1 MPNQYNNRTHYNTNL
16 SHSVRAKYIC
26 IQVVKY
32 TQPSFAGVGGQ
43 FMKIGVESEY
53 WVVDETGAL
62 CDGRELVDA
71 HECVE
76 PEFIASLIEI
86 KTPPV
91 ANESALR
98 RTLQSTLRTVLA
110 AADAQGKR
118 LVPLGTPLADSSSPI
133 VSERGQLLE
142 RIYGD
147 GIKPATQC
155 AGTHV
160 HFDAE
165 NVPRQVNLLTALDPA
180 LALVS
185 SSPYYAGEHSMHAAR
200 PYAYRS
206 LCGDEFVQFR
216 DLWEYTTDTTSW
228 NDRLATAYEAFRT
241 LAIDRG
247 VTEQEFTTHFQPENT
262 MPTPVRV
269 RQQFPT
275 VEWRAPDTALPSQV
289 VKLTND
295 ISRLVDQT
303 ASKPVEIG
311 EPGVGPDRIG
321 IPAFDD
327 LTQLTAA
334 AIERG
339 LDSPAVWNYLEAM
352 SIDPRDYQPISAEI
366 GHQSSVSVA
375 EAQRIRLEYADRLE
389 HDVETLTISAE
400 IQQHS
405 RSSIPIDGMQATT
418 DQPGPW

>member
-1 MPNQYNNRTHYNTNL
+1 
-16 SHSVRAKYIC
+16 
-26 IQVVKY
+26 
-32 TQPSFAGVGGQ
+32 
-43 FMKIGVESEY
+43 MKVGVEAEY

-76 PEFIASLIEI
+76 PEFISSLVEI

-91 ANESALR
+91 ETEAALR
-98 RTLQSTLRTVLA
+98 HALQSTLQTVLA

-133 VSERGQLLE
+133 VSERGRLLE

-147 GIKPATQC
+147 GIKPAMQC
-155 AGTHV
+155 AGTHI
-160 HFDAE
+160 HFDAG

-185 SSPYYAGEHSMHAAR
+185 SSPCYAGEQTMHASR

-206 LCGDEFVQFR
+206 LCGEEFVQFR
-216 DLWEYTTDTTSW
+216 DLWEYTTTAAAWD
-228 NDRLATAYEAFRT
+228 DRLAAAYEAFRT

-275 VEWRAPDTALPSQV
+275 IEWRAPDTALPSQV
-289 VKLTND
+289 VTLTSD
-295 ISRLVDQT
+295 VSRLVGQT
-303 ASKPVEIG
+303 AAKPVEIG
-311 EPGVGPDRIG
+311 EPGVGPERIR

-327 LTQLTAA
+327 LTQLTRA

-339 LDSPAVWNYLEAM
+339 LDSPAVWDYLEAM
-352 SIDPRDYQPISAEI
+352 SIDPRDYQPISSEI
-366 GHQSSVSVA
+366 GQQSSVSVA
-375 EAQRIRLEYADRLE
+375 EARRIRLDYADRFE
-389 HDVETLTISAE
+389 RDVETLSISAE
-400 IQQHS
+400 TRQQS
-405 RSSIPIDGMQATT
+405 RPSVLIDGERAAT
-418 DQPGPW
+418 DRPGPW

>member
-1 MPNQYNNRTHYNTNL
+1 
-16 SHSVRAKYIC
+16 
-26 IQVVKY
+26 
-32 TQPSFAGVGGQ
+32 
-43 FMKIGVESEY
+43 MKVGVEAEY
-53 WVVDETGAL
+53 WVIDETGTL
-62 CDGRELVDA
+62 CDGRELLDA

-76 PEFIASLIEI
+76 PEFISSLVEI

-91 ANESALR
+91 ETEAALR
-98 RTLQSTLRTVLA
+98 RALQSTLQTVLA

-133 VSERGQLLE
+133 VSERGRLLE

-147 GIKPATQC
+147 GIKPAMQC
-155 AGTHV
+155 AGTHI
-160 HFDAE
+160 HFDAG

-185 SSPYYAGEHSMHAAR
+185 SSPCYAGERAMHASR

-206 LCGDEFVQFR
+206 LCGEEFVQFR
-216 DLWEYTTDTTSW
+216 DLWEYTTTAAAWD
-228 NDRLATAYEAFRT
+228 DRLAAAHEAFRT
-241 LAIDRG
+241 LAIGRG
-247 VTEQEFTTHFQPENT
+247 VTEQEFTTHFQPKNT

-275 VEWRAPDTALPSQV
+275 IEWRAPDTALPSQV
-289 VKLTND
+289 VTLTSD
-295 ISRLVDQT
+295 VSRLVSQT

-311 EPGVGPDRIG
+311 EPGVGPERIR

-339 LDSPAVWNYLEAM
+339 LDSPAVWEYLEAM
-352 SIDPRDYQPISAEI
+352 SIDPRDYQPISSEI
-366 GHQSSVSVA
+366 GHHSPISVA
-375 EAQRIRLEYADRLE
+375 EARRIRLDYADRLE
-389 HDVETLTISAE
+389 RDVENLSISAE
-400 IQQHS
+400 TRQQS
-405 RSSIPIDGMQATT
+405 RPSVLIDGERAAT
-418 DQPGPW
+418 DRPGPW

>member
-1 MPNQYNNRTHYNTNL
+1 
-16 SHSVRAKYIC
+16 
-26 IQVVKY
+26 
-32 TQPSFAGVGGQ
+32 
-43 FMKIGVESEY
+43 MKVGVEAEY

-62 CDGRELVDA
+62 CDGRELLDA
-71 HECVE
+71 HEHVE
-76 PEFIASLIEI
+76 PEFISSLIEI

-91 ANESALR
+91 ETEAALR
-98 RTLQSTLRTVLA
+98 HALQSTLQTVLA
-110 AADAQGKR
+110 AADASGKR

-142 RIYGD
+142 QIYGD

-160 HFDAE
+160 HFDTG
-165 NVPRQVNLLTALDPA
+165 NIPRQVNVLTALDPA

-185 SSPYYAGEHSMHAAR
+185 SSPCYAGERAMHASR

-206 LCGDEFVQFR
+206 LCGEEFIQFR
-216 DLWEYTTDTTSW
+216 DLWEYTTTAAAW
-228 NDRLATAYEAFRT
+228 EDRLAEAYEAFRT

-289 VKLTND
+289 VTLTSD

-303 ASKPVEIG
+303 AAKPVEIG
-311 EPGVGPDRIG
+311 EPGVGPERIR

-339 LDSPAVWNYLEAM
+339 LDSPAVWEYLEAM
-352 SIDPRDYQPISAEI
+352 SIDPRDYQPISTEI
-366 GHQSSVSVA
+366 GHHSPISVA
-375 EAQRIRLEYADRLE
+375 EARRIRLEYADRLE
-389 HDVETLTISAE
+389 RDVETLLMSPKTR
-400 IQQHS
+400 QQS
-405 RSSIPIDGMQATT
+405 KPSVPIDGVQAAT
-418 DQPGPW
+418 DHPGPW

>member
-1 MPNQYNNRTHYNTNL
+1 V
-16 SHSVRAKYIC
+16 S
-26 IQVVKY
+26 
-32 TQPSFAGVGGQ
+32 
-43 FMKIGVESEY
+43 IGVEAEY

-71 HECVE
+71 HEYVE
-76 PEFIASLIEI
+76 SEFIASLIEI

-91 ANESALR
+91 ESESVLR
-98 RTLQSTLRTVLA
+98 HALQSTLRTVLA

-118 LVPLGTPLADSSSPI
+118 LVPLGTPLSDSSSPI
-133 VSERGQLLE
+133 VSERGRLLE

-160 HFDAE
+160 HFDTE

-185 SSPYYAGEHSMHAAR
+185 SSPYYAGERAMHASR
-200 PYAYRS
+200 PYAYRL
-206 LCGDEFVQFR
+206 LCGEEFVQFR
-216 DLWEYTTDTTSW
+216 DLWEYTTTAAAWD
-228 NDRLATAYEAFRT
+228 DRLATAFKAFRT
-241 LAIDRG
+241 LALDRG

-262 MPTPVRV
+262 IPTPVRV

-275 VEWRAPDTALPSQV
+275 VEWRAPDTALPSQIV
-289 VKLTND
+289 TLTSD

-311 EPGVGPDRIG
+311 EPGVGPRRIR
-321 IPAFDD
+321 IPEFDD
-327 LTQLTAA
+327 LTRLTAA

-339 LDSPAVWNYLEAM
+339 LDSPVVWEYLEAM
-352 SIDPRDYQPISAEI
+352 SIDPRDYQPISTEI

-375 EAQRIRLEYADRLE
+375 EARRIRLEYADRLE
-389 HDVETLTISAE
+389 RDVETLTISAKTR
-400 IQQHS
+400 QQFRPS
-405 RSSIPIDGMQATT
+405 TPIDGVQAAT
-418 DQPGPW
+418 DHPGPW

>member
-1 MPNQYNNRTHYNTNL
+1 
-16 SHSVRAKYIC
+16 
-26 IQVVKY
+26 
-32 TQPSFAGVGGQ
+32 
-43 FMKIGVESEY
+43 MKVGVESEY

-71 HECVE
+71 HEHVE
-76 PEFIASLIEI
+76 PEFISSLIEI

-91 ANESALR
+91 ETESALR
-98 RTLQSTLRTVLA
+98 HALQSTLQTVLA
-110 AADAQGKR
+110 AADVKGKR

-142 RIYGD
+142 QIYGD

-160 HFDAE
+160 HFDTG

-185 SSPYYAGEHSMHAAR
+185 SSPCYAGERTMHASR

-206 LCGDEFVQFR
+206 LCGEEFVQFR
-216 DLWEYTTDTTSW
+216 DLWEYMTDVASW
-228 NDRLATAYEAFRT
+228 NDRLAEAYEAFRT

-262 MPTPVRV
+262 MPMPVRV

-275 VEWRAPDTALPSQV
+275 IEWRAPDTALPSQV
-289 VKLTND
+289 VKLTSD
-295 ISRLVDQT
+295 VSRLVGQT
-303 ASKPVEIG
+303 ASKSVEIG
-311 EPGVGPDRIG
+311 EPGVGPERIR
-321 IPAFDD
+321 IPEFDD
-327 LTQLTAA
+327 LTQLTAG

-339 LDSPAVWNYLEAM
+339 LDSPAVWEYLKAM
-352 SIDPRDYQPISAEI
+352 SIDPRDYQPISTEI
-366 GHQSSVSVA
+366 DNHSSISVA
-375 EAQRIRLEYADRLE
+375 EARRIRLDYADRLE
-389 HDVETLTISAE
+389 RDVETLLMSPETR
-400 IQQHS
+400 QQS
-405 RSSIPIDGMQATT
+405 KPTVPIDGVQAAT
-418 DQPGPW
+418 DHPGPW